1 LGLTIG
7 AGCGMVHHAPEI
19 LTFTGDATGVAASK
33 VAEASSGFCGF
44 DMSALQG
51 LTESLPKET

>member
-1 LGLTIG
+1 
-7 AGCGMVHHAPEI
+7 MVHHAPEI